1 MKAHIAR
8 NQNAGVPLALGWNL
22 SAGDRGKLDGM
33 ATEQGYYALA
43 AYYRFMNKQSSLYDM
58 RDVTVKL
65 EPAKPTTPTTG
76 DSGVTVWF
84 LALSVSALAAAFVL
98 TRKKRKAE

>member
-1 MKAHIAR
+1 
-8 NQNAGVPLALGWNL
+8 
-22 SAGDRGKLDGM
+22 
-33 ATEQGYYALA
+33 
-43 AYYRFMNKQSSLYDM
+43 MNKQSSLYDM